1 MTILPKA
8 IYRFNAMASKILH
21 GPQKNNSQPPI
32 EKQKK
37 KKTRIAKTILY
48 NKGTSESITFP
59 DFKLYS
65 KATSTENTLVLV

>member
-1 MTILPKA
+1 
-8 IYRFNAMASKILH
+8 MASKILH

-32 EKQKK
+32 EKK